1 MVKTETVAKIDFK
14 PVALS
19 DKELYETYLSES
31 DKRGCEFSFAN
42 LYLWGKQNFAHLHG
56 QILIFSQ
63 FGRVRIYPY
72 PVGNGDKKAAIEAI
86 LADARERGSRLRIT
100 GLSDAAMNELETLF
114 PGRFRFQC
122 NEGSS
127 DYVYDINDLADLKG
141 KKYHAKRN
149 HLNRFA
155 EAFPHY
161 RVEPLVENNLSRVK
175 QMAEDWYTT
184 RLAEDP
190 DGDFHFE
197 RDALQ
202 KALRDYRALEMEG
215 LVLLDGEEVLAFTL
229 ASRLS
234 RDTFDVHF
242 EKARAN
248 VQGAYAAINCHLARH
263 IREKYPEVHYLDREE
278 DMGIEGLRKAKLS
291 YYPHHRIQ
299 KCSATL
305 MEEDHED

>member
-1 MVKTETVAKIDFK
+1 MSVQSIAKIDFK

-19 DKELYETYLSES
+19 DKDLYENYLSES
-31 DKRGCEFSFAN
+31 GERGCEFSFAN
-42 LYLWGKQNFAHLHG
+42 LYLWGMQNFAHLHG

-63 FGRVRIYPY
+63 FGRARIYPY
-72 PVGNGDKKAAIEAI
+72 PVGNGDKRAAIEAI
-86 LADARERGSRLRIT
+86 LADAHERGIRCRIT
-100 GLSDAAMNELETLF
+100 GLSDAAMNELEALF

-122 NEGSS
+122 SDGSS

-149 HLNRFA
+149 HLNRFT
-155 EAFPHY
+155 EAFPNY
-161 RVEPLVENNLSRVK
+161 RVEELNEQNLPRVK
-175 QMAEDWYTT
+175 QMAEDWYQT

-190 DGDFHFE
+190 NSDFHFE
-197 RDALQ
+197 REALQ
-202 KALRDYRALEMEG
+202 KALLDYRALDMEG
-215 LVLLDGEEVLAFTL
+215 LVLLDGEEILAFTL

-234 RDTFDVHF
+234 GDTFDVHF
-242 EKARAN
+242 EKARADI
-248 VQGAYAAINCHLARH
+248 QGAYAAINCHMARH
-263 IREKYPEVHYLDREE
+263 IREKYPEVRYLDREE
-278 DMGIEGLRKAKLS
+278 DMGIEGLRRAKLS